1 MAKRKEPRERGE
13 GGLFH
18 IKGSPNW
25 YIKVNGVRRATGTD
39 VKEEALAKLRQW
51 QGRASIGVREA
62 NTQLKYEDIRDGLLA
77 AYRIGKQNGHSLVTR
92 ADGSETIW
100 GLDHLNK
107 FFEGKKVA
115 NITTQ
120 TLKQFSKRRLD
131 EGASPSTVNRNLGL
145 LRRMFYQ
152 KRKEDTT
159 TMLAIP
165 YFPMMKEPEA
175 RKGFLQDGD
184 FVKLFQA
191 LPERL
196 RTFVLL
202 LYTSGMRSGE
212 AKKVHWEYVDLDGRE
227 IHLPGSITKSGKPRI
242 VPLVDAVVER
252 MKAERKES
260 GVVFPV
266 GNYIK
271 AWCTAC
277 VKAGLGVRTKGN
289 QNGGYGTYEGLI
301 PHDFR
306 RSAILNMRRR
316 GVSTT
321 VAKAISGHLTDAVFE
336 RYNITSTEDL
346 HDAANRV
353 QAGSKVL
360 DVKMLPAVASN
371 GSIIEV
377 GSNSGQ
383 IARRTSVNKI

>member
-1 MAKRKEPRERGE
+1 MAKKKAPRERGE

-18 IKGSPNW
+18 INGSPNW

-51 QGRASIGVREA
+51 QGRASLGIREA
-62 NTQLKYEDIRDGLLA
+62 NTSLRYEDIRDGLLA
-77 AYRIGKQNGHSLVTR
+77 AYRIGKQNGRSLVTR
-92 ADGSETIW
+92 ADGTETIW
-100 GLDHLNK
+100 GLDHLND
-107 FFEGKKVA
+107 FFKGRKVA
-115 NITTQ
+115 SITTQ
-120 TLKQFSKRRLD
+120 TLKQFSKHRLD
-131 EGASPSTVNRNLGL
+131 DGASPSTVNRNLGL

-175 RKGFLQDGD
+175 RKGFLQDD
-184 FVKLFQA
+184 AFAKLFAA

-196 RTFVLL
+196 KTFVLV
-202 LYTSGMRSGE
+202 LYTTGMRSGE
-212 AKKVHWEYVDLDGRE
+212 TKKIEWSMVDLDARE
-227 IHLPGSITKSGKPRI
+227 FHLPGSITKSSKPRI

-252 MKAERKES
+252 MKVERKES

-271 AWCTAC
+271 AWWTAC
-277 VKAGLGVRTKGN
+277 VRAGLGVRTKGK

-306 RSAILNMRRR
+306 RSAIRNMRRR

-346 HDAANRV
+346 HDAMSRV
-353 QAGSKVL
+353 EAGSKIL
-360 DVKMLPAVASN
+360 DVAQRPALLPA
-371 GSIIEV
+371 
-377 GSNSGQ
+377 
-383 IARRTSVNKI
+383 ARRTRKKVTA